1 MTRNREGSARQ
12 ISMEKVFKSTQA
24 FTFFPSFTFQ
34 NTGLKDVFPAQRE
47 EKANTV
53 EFSSAEFVL
62 LKKKKQQINIITFFS
77 FKYNS
82 MLFLVIF
89 LLKKFVL
96 AQEKC
101 KKDTCFKML
110 TNASHYNKKTN
121 QI

>member
-1 MTRNREGSARQ
+1 ML
-12 ISMEKVFKSTQA
+12 FL
-24 FTFFPSFTFQ
+24 F
-34 NTGLKDVFPAQRE
+34 
-47 EKANTV
+47 
-53 EFSSAEFVL
+53 
-62 LKKKKQQINIITFFS
+62 
-77 FKYNS
+77 

-89 LLKKFVL
+89 LFKKFAL